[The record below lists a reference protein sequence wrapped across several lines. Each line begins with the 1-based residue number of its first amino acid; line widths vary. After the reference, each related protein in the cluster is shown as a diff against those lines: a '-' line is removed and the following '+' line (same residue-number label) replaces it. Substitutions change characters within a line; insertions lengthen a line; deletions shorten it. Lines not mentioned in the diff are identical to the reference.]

1 MKSVMNIV
9 KQRSVIKRGPITRDE
24 RHRMIAEAAYYM
36 AEKRGFQGD
45 CKLHDW
51 LEAEVRINRVYGF
64 VEQ

>member
-1 MKSVMNIV
+1 VKSAMKIMDHSSVN
-9 KQRSVIKRGPITRDE
+9 KRGLITQVAR
-24 RHRMIAEAAYYM
+24 RRMIAEAAYYM

-51 LEAEVRINRVYGF
+51 LEAEIRINRIYGI

>member
-9 KQRSVIKRGPITRDE
+9 KQSSVIKRGPITRDE

>member
-1 MKSVMNIV
+1 VKSVMNIV